1 MDDITNDEVHQ
12 WIDLSLPMAKRAA
25 QLMQEFRSDYDAD
38 TYINAHW
45 NYIAAAA
52 APAGEYRRLYE
63 QVRNKQAGAEK
74 ERKAYDE
81 EIKKL
86 KALRKELDRAIGEV

>member
-1 MDDITNDEVHQ
+1 
-12 WIDLSLPMAKRAA
+12 
-25 QLMQEFRSDYDAD
+25 MQEFRSDYDAD

-52 APAGEYRRLYE
+52 APAEEYRRLYE
-63 QVRNKQAGAEK
+63 QVEK

>member
-1 MDDITNDEVHQ
+1 MHVTDDITNNEVHR

-25 QLMQEFRSDYDAD
+25 QILQDFRSDYDAD

-52 APAGEYRRLYE
+52 APAEEYRRLYE
-63 QVRNKQAGAEK
+63 QVRNK
-74 ERKAYDE
+74 RKAYDE

>member
-1 MDDITNDEVHQ
+1 MLSSVCAAMDGR
-12 WIDLSLPMAKRAA
+12 LSHRSLRGAHGLVGCERVWQDAA
-25 QLMQEFRSDYDAD
+25 S
-38 TYINAHW
+38 
-45 NYIAAAA
+45 
-52 APAGEYRRLYE
+52 PAEEYRRLYE
-63 QVRNKQAGAEK
+63 QVCNKQAGAEK

>member
-1 MDDITNDEVHQ
+1 MEKFNRPEVVK
-12 WIDLSLPMAKRAA
+12 STGAKRAA
-25 QLMQEFRSDYDAD
+25 QILQHFRSHYDAD
-38 TYINAHW
+38 TYINTHW
-45 NYIAAAA
+45 DADAAAA
-52 APAGEYRRLYE
+52 SPAKEYRRLYE

>member
-1 MDDITNDEVHQ
+1 MER
-12 WIDLSLPMAKRAA
+12 WLDLSLPTAQKTA

-52 APAGEYRRLYE
+52 APAEEYRRLYE
-63 QVRNKQAGAEK
+63 EVEK

-86 KALRKELDRAIGEV
+86 KALRKELDHAIGEV